1 MDFSFIENF
10 FNPIIDPVLDP
21 LVEPFLSK
29 YPTQSF
35 QTEQVVSIPFQRFD
49 TGIFQDF
56 AVSAPLVSVFND
68 PEPIQVSQP
77 TVIPPPVQIIAPT
90 PSMIESLQTQ
100 PVINNIYTTTNI
112 TNVTAQPIQNNDAQF
127 TDLKNQILNNNSQT
141 TNALTTLQQQNS
153 ISSQVLQNSLT
164 QLSNVTSSNI
174 SNIQNANNSNTQNIQ
189 NLTAN
194 LSTTNNA
201 LLKASDNINALAI
214 KDSQQ
219 NTAFTQQLNLFKGA
233 TDLLERKNADLTN
246 QIQKISTAPSIVYQ
260 QNSATPAFV
269 GPQTSSNTSGGVM
282 ALLIPVAVVLLLV
295 AR

>member
-21 LVEPFLSK
+21 FLLQRIPV
-29 YPTQSF
+29 PTQSF

-49 TGIFQDF
+49 TGTFQDF

>member
-21 LVEPFLSK
+21 FLLQRIPV
-29 YPTQSF
+29 PTQSF

-68 PEPIQVSQP
+68 TEPIQVSQP

-246 QIQKISTAPSIVYQ
+246 QIQKISTARQLCISKIQPLQ
-260 QNSATPAFV
+260 
-269 GPQTSSNTSGGVM
+269 
-282 ALLIPVAVVLLLV
+282 LL
-295 AR
+295 

>member
-21 LVEPFLSK
+21 FLLQRIPV
-29 YPTQSF
+29 PTQSF

-49 TGIFQDF
+49 TGTFQDF

-141 TNALTTLQQQNS
+141 TNALTTLQQQVS
-153 ISSQVLQNSLT
+153 V
-164 QLSNVTSSNI
+164 
-174 SNIQNANNSNTQNIQ
+174 
-189 NLTAN
+189 
-194 LSTTNNA
+194 
-201 LLKASDNINALAI
+201 
-214 KDSQQ
+214 
-219 NTAFTQQLNLFKGA
+219 
-233 TDLLERKNADLTN
+233 RKCC
-246 QIQKISTAPSIVYQ
+246 KIH
-260 QNSATPAFV
+260 
-269 GPQTSSNTSGGVM
+269 
-282 ALLIPVAVVLLLV
+282 
-295 AR
+295 

>member
-21 LVEPFLSK
+21 FLLQRIPV
-29 YPTQSF
+29 PTQSF

-77 TVIPPPVQIIAPT
+77 TVIPPPVQIVAPT
-90 PSMIESLQTQ
+90 TSMIESLQTQ

-295 AR
+295 VR

>member
-1 MDFSFIENF
+1 MDFNFIEIF

-21 LVEPFLSK
+21 FLLQRIPV
-29 YPTQSF
+29 PTQSF

-100 PVINNIYTTTNI
+100 PAINNIYTTTNI

-282 ALLIPVAVVLLLV
+282 ALLIPVAVVLLLDV
-295 AR
+295 R

>member
-1 MDFSFIENF
+1 MDFNFIENF

-21 LVEPFLSK
+21 FLLQRIPV
-29 YPTQSF
+29 PTQSF

-282 ALLIPVAVVLLLV
+282 ALLIPVAVVLLLIV
-295 AR
+295 R

>member
-21 LVEPFLSK
+21 FLLQRIPV
-29 YPTQSF
+29 PTQSF

-56 AVSAPLVSVFND
+56 AVSAPLVPVFND

-77 TVIPPPVQIIAPT
+77 TIIPPPVQIIAPT

-100 PVINNIYTTTNI
+100 PAINNIYTTTNI

-295 AR
+295 VR

>member
-21 LVEPFLSK
+21 FLLQRIPV
-29 YPTQSF
+29 PTQSF

>member
-21 LVEPFLSK
+21 FLLQRIPV
-29 YPTQSF
+29 PTQSF

-282 ALLIPVAVVLLLV
+282 ALLIPVAVLLLLV
-295 AR
+295 VR

>member
-21 LVEPFLSK
+21 FLLQRIPV
-29 YPTQSF
+29 PTQSF

-49 TGIFQDF
+49 TGTFQDF

-90 PSMIESLQTQ
+90 PCMIESLQTQ

-282 ALLIPVAVVLLLV
+282 ALLIPVAVVLLLIV
-295 AR
+295 R

>member
-21 LVEPFLSK
+21 FLLQRIPV
-29 YPTQSF
+29 PTQSF

-49 TGIFQDF
+49 TGTFQDF

-77 TVIPPPVQIIAPT
+77 TVIPPPVQIVAPT

>member
-21 LVEPFLSK
+21 FLLQRIPV
-29 YPTQSF
+29 PTQSF

-282 ALLIPVAVVLLLV
+282 ALLIPVAVVLLLIV
-295 AR
+295 R

>member
-21 LVEPFLSK
+21 FLLQRIPV
-29 YPTQSF
+29 PTQSF

-295 AR
+295 VR

>member
-21 LVEPFLSK
+21 FLLQRIPV
-29 YPTQSF
+29 PTQSF

-49 TGIFQDF
+49 TGTFQDF

-282 ALLIPVAVVLLLV
+282 ALLIPVAVVLLLIV
-295 AR
+295 R

>member
-21 LVEPFLSK
+21 FLLQRIPV
-29 YPTQSF
+29 PTQSF

-49 TGIFQDF
+49 TGTFQDF

-194 LSTTNNA
+194 LSTTNTA

-282 ALLIPVAVVLLLV
+282 ALLIPVAVVLLLIV
-295 AR
+295 R

>member
-21 LVEPFLSK
+21 FLLQRIPV
-29 YPTQSF
+29 PTQSF

-77 TVIPPPVQIIAPT
+77 TVIPPPVQIVAPT